1 LTTGSLSQ
9 PDSQAK
15 YSDKDI
21 NDMRLKLT
29 RETEAGKI
37 LEICRAKMTV
47 DTFEEIVGD
56 LTTLMIRGHDILTKS
71 SAVLF
76 VQDIVL
82 ENKTDLIQPKTAR
95 KLATKFI
102 EVYSQNSVQTSLQMR
117 LPLVQLYASCLGL
130 LFQII
135 AEFP

>member
-1 LTTGSLSQ
+1 
-9 PDSQAK
+9 
-15 YSDKDI
+15 
-21 NDMRLKLT
+21 MRLKLT

-130 LFQII
+130 LFKII